1 MLYNWSMSTSFAI
14 KNIDYGFRDAGK
26 SGQHYSVTSDF
37 SDQARNHCAATMI
50 INTLAVCCPG
60 RLQFMNLSV
69 VFREVH
75 FYIGNGPVLNIAR
88 RANRFFRNA
97 QVPLVCRQYTRRPWE
112 VRPDRLVQ
120 IGQEEIAKGNALGCL
135 VAAGPL
141 HMHWILAAPD
151 KAADGSILIIDNWH
165 ADRVYRYVPDQG
177 SKLIAVAVFSP
188 TK

>member
-1 MLYNWSMSTSFAI
+1 MLYNWCMSTSFAM
-14 KNIDYGFRDAGK
+14 KNVDYGFRDAGR

-37 SDQARNHCAATMI
+37 TDQARNHCAATMLLNLLEI
-50 INTLAVCCPG
+50 CCPE
-60 RLQFMNLSV
+60 RLHNLHLSA

-75 FYIGNGPVLNIAR
+75 FYIGNGPILYIAR
-88 RANRFFRNA
+88 RANRLFRNT

-120 IGQEEIAKGNALGCL
+120 IGREAIANGNALGCL
-135 VAAGPL
+135 VMAGPL

-151 KAADGSILIIDNWH
+151 QDADGSVLIIDNWH
-165 ADRVYRYVPDQG
+165 ADRLYHYVPDKG
-177 SKLIAVAVFSP
+177 SKLLAVAVFTS